1 MKIVLPLGY
10 FLSKFCSGWIRV
22 YSPST
27 LYLLKYLVIVCPK
40 VIHRWKGIQ
49 LNSRLVEKWDLP
61 SAPPLIICLWS
72 TLYSLN
78 MRRIINYWWSLKIRE
93 VVRHLIGHVGAAEAI
108 WKMRSSV
115 NIMSWH
121 VTLQLMSSVMSVLFV
136 KKVVSSAVECLILA
150 SMHNQYWLWFHQES
164 RPWVV
169 GLEENSSSS
178 WRCYCCVCYCCLYM
192 IWLTLLNRHLLPF
205 FSPDFAEKCI
215 MVLWIWYK

>member
-1 MKIVLPLGY
+1 
-10 FLSKFCSGWIRV
+10 
-22 YSPST
+22 
-27 LYLLKYLVIVCPK
+27 
-40 VIHRWKGIQ
+40 
-49 LNSRLVEKWDLP
+49 
-61 SAPPLIICLWS
+61 
-72 TLYSLN
+72 
-78 MRRIINYWWSLKIRE
+78 MRRIINYFINYLWSLKIRE

-150 SMHNQYWLWFHQES
+150 SMRNQYWLWFPQES

-178 WRCYCCVCYCCLYM
+178 WRCYSCVCYCCLYM
-192 IWLTLLNRHLLPF
+192 IWRCWTVICSLFSLLILLKSASWF
-205 FSPDFAEKCI
+205 FGFGINKNI
-215 MVLWIWYK
+215 